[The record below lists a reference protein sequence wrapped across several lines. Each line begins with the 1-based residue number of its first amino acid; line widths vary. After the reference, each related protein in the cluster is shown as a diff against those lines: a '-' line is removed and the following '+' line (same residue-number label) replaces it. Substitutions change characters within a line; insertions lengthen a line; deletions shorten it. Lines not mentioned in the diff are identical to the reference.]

1 MARLKGALN
10 FTGSIGN
17 LSAYNSKGIE
27 DTLIRLKGGASRE
40 KIKKAREFTN
50 TRKNNAEFGGASTA
64 GKKIKEAIISVTHLD
79 HSRFQNRLNTICR
92 FIINQD
98 PVNDW
103 GKRSFL
109 LSNHRSLLEGFNLGM
124 GTAFD
129 SIIKH
134 PLACTINRSELSA
147 TVLVPQLI
155 PKIGLYVPG
164 NFSFF
169 RLIAVMGIVPD
180 LQYDT
185 RFEKYFPINAAIQ
198 SKRAD
203 IYTDWLSTADISS
216 QQELNI
222 QIEGDCNMSDQD
234 SVVLAVGVEFGAALS
249 ANLIKPVTN
258 AGAAKMVGVA

>member
-50 TRKNNAEFGGASTA
+50 TRKNNTEFGGAATA

-79 HSRFQNRLNTICR
+79 HSRFQNRLNRICR
-92 FIINQD
+92 YILNQD
-98 PVNDW
+98 TENDW

-134 PLACTINRSELSA
+134 PLSCSINRTELSA
-147 TVLVPQLI
+147 TTHVPQLI
-155 PKIGLYVPG
+155 PKIGLYVPD

-185 RFEKYFPINAAIQ
+185 RFERYFPINAAIQ
-198 SKRAD
+198 LKRATAE
-203 IYTDWLSTADISS
+203 TDWLSTAAVASP
-216 QQELNI
+216 QELSI

-234 SVVLAVGVEFGAALS
+234 SLVLAVGVEFGAALS
-249 ANLIKPVTN
+249 ANLIQPVIN